1 MEAPHHDRR
10 PCAHCGGTIAAD
22 ATTCADC
29 GRAYIPDP
37 AHDDTA
43 TADFGATATDRIPP
57 PLETPSTVPPPAS
70 SGSGRS
76 PEVTAES
83 RNWAVAAHASA
94 LAGVLLGG
102 LPAFLGPLVIWLLRR
117 DAHDPFA
124 TAHARHALNF
134 NLSVIIYSIAAV
146 VLSIVTLGLLLLVLV
161 PLGLVAFVGYLVV
174 TIRATLAA
182 SRGEGYRYPFALP
195 LVR

>member
-1 MEAPHHDRR
+1 MPPEEQLA
-10 PCAHCGGTIAAD
+10 GGT
-22 ATTCADC
+22 
-29 GRAYIPDP
+29 
-37 AHDDTA
+37 
-43 TADFGATATDRIPP
+43 PP
-57 PLETPSTVPPPAS
+57 H
-70 SGSGRS
+70 
-76 PEVTAES
+76 VTAES
-83 RNWAVAAHASA
+83 RNWAVASHASA

-146 VLSIVTLGLLLLVLV
+146 VLSILTLGLLLLVVV

-174 TIRATLAA
+174 TIRATMAA
-182 SRGEGYRYPFALP
+182 SRGEGYRYPFTLP